1 MLCGPKGFEQRSR
14 LQCGI
19 CGRYSELFEL
29 HGRTDRLCL
38 SCGADLAISEQ
49 LTIEIDAA
57 ALSGRERTTWWPNS
71 LSSARGSSNERNPS
85 RLQITEPPEVAPTLF

>member
-1 MLCGPKGFEQRSR
+1 MLCGPQYSEQLSR

-19 CGRYSELFEL
+19 CGRRTELFEL
-29 HGRTDRLCL
+29 ADRAERLCL

-57 ALSGRERTTWWPNS
+57 ALSGRETKNLVAEFTQ
-71 LSSARGSSNERNPS
+71 LSQRLLERAQS
-85 RLQITEPPEVAPTLF
+85 I

>member
-1 MLCGPKGFEQRSR
+1 MLCGPKGSEQRSR

-19 CGRYSELFEL
+19 CGRHTELFEL
-29 HGRTDRLCL
+29 PGREKLCL

-57 ALSGRERTTWWPNS
+57 ALSGRETENLVAEFTE
-71 LSSARGSSNERNPS
+71 LSQRLLERAQS
-85 RLQITEPPEVAPTLF
+85 I